1 MESKNYYIGLDI
13 GTDSIGYAA
22 ADESYRLLKYKGEPV
37 WGSHI
42 IEEANLKTE
51 RRQHRTERR
60 RLDRRQQRVTL
71 IREIFAKEIAKIDPD
86 FYKREEESA
95 LLAEDASTSKG
106 LFTDIGYTDKKY
118 HKSYPTIHHLI
129 NELMTDAAPHDVRL
143 VYLACA
149 WLVAH
154 RGHFLSEVSLD
165 NVESVV
171 DFKTVYDNL
180 TDYFAFEI
188 GCEPAW
194 DNADPDEI
202 EKILVK
208 KIKSTSKINELN
220 NLLFGKKKPET
231 EITDAFPFSRPGI
244 IKLLCGGTCSAKD
257 LFGNEEYAEIK
268 SLKLDDDELDSNLSE
283 LGDDAELVLRLKAVY
298 DCVTLHDVLGENK
311 FISAAKVET
320 YEQHKRDLAGLKKFI
335 KKYAPEK
342 YDEIFRKVEKKTAN
356 YSAYSGN
363 IKSDKDADWKKATP
377 EAFCAYILKIVR
389 NITPDAEDKA
399 FFDDMIARLQKD
411 VNTFMPKQVNGDN
424 RVIPYQ
430 LYYVEL
436 KKILENAEKYL
447 PFLSET
453 DEEGYLTKDKILSV
467 FTFRIPYYVGPLNAS
482 SPYAWIKRKAG
493 RITPWNFSEMVDGNE
508 SEQGFINKLI
518 GVCSYLPGEKVLP
531 KQSLLYQR
539 FTVLNE
545 INNITINGLRI
556 SPEIKQLIY
565 NDVFKKNKKV
575 SVKKIKDSLRQNT
588 QLKDDVETIAG
599 IDISIKSSLSSYI
612 SFRRLLESGT
622 LNETDVEKI
631 IKVSTYMESRPRFK
645 AWLEGEYPN
654 LSDNDVKYITSLKF
668 KDFGRLSEKFLC
680 GIIGGCKDTGEASSI
695 IDALWNTNKNLMELL
710 SDDYTYSDAIKRYS
724 DNYYMANGAK
734 SLDERMDDMYL
745 SNAVRRPIYRVLDIV
760 SDIVKAEGKAPN
772 KIFVEMARGPK
783 PDEKSQRKTS
793 RYDTLKDLYK
803 NIDTD
808 DVRRLE
814 QELEKMGD
822 EANSRLQ
829 SEKLF
834 LYFLQLGKCMY
845 SGEKIILSDLMTS
858 DKRYDIDH
866 IYPQSKVKDDSLFN
880 NKVLVKS
887 ELNHQKGDRYPV
899 PEGIREN
906 MSGMWK
912 KLLDGGLITEEKY
925 RRLTRKTGFTDDE
938 AWGFINRQ
946 MVETRQSTKAV
957 ATLLKEYYP
966 DTEIVY
972 VKAGLVSEF
981 RHEKKLWKA
990 ILPEEE
996 RYLDD
1001 SQIEP
1006 WKTELWKS
1014 RTVNDL
1020 HHAKD
1025 AYLNIVAGNVY
1036 HEKCTKQWYLLNK
1049 DNYSI
1054 NLTSLY
1060 SLTPYMAGGRK
1071 IWDGVNSLETV
1082 WKTVHK
1088 NAVHYTIYPFSRKG
1102 GLFDQNPLKKNAD
1115 LTPLKNNGEIYL
1127 DPEKYGGYN
1136 KPTATFFV
1144 LVKYYFGKKSDVMLM
1159 PVDLA
1164 IAEKYKSD
1172 SQFRLDYAKIQLG
1185 RILNKTIDKVEF
1197 PLGDRIIKV
1206 KTMIE
1211 LDGYRMC
1218 ITGKAGGGTVI
1229 MLSSMT
1235 PLCLAPE
1242 WEFYVKKLE
1251 TLNEKKK
1258 NNPNMVYMEKYDFV
1272 STEKNAELY
1281 DILTDKLTNTVFNNR
1296 PGNPYDKLATG
1307 KEKFAAQDV
1316 FTQTACLLQIVG
1328 IFGRINNGFDLTAID
1343 EAPKA
1348 ARSKLSSNLSNWKKS
1363 YSDVRIID
1371 TTASGLF
1378 EHRSCNL
1385 LDLL

>member
-1 MESKNYYIGLDI
+1 ME
-13 GTDSIGYAA
+13 
-22 ADESYRLLKYKGEPV
+22 R
-37 WGSHI
+37 
-42 IEEANLKTE
+42 
-51 RRQHRTERR
+51 
-60 RLDRRQQRVTL
+60 
-71 IREIFAKEIAKIDPD
+71 
-86 FYKREEESA
+86 
-95 LLAEDASTSKG
+95 
-106 LFTDIGYTDKKY
+106 
-118 HKSYPTIHHLI
+118 
-129 NELMTDAAPHDVRL
+129 
-143 VYLACA
+143 
-149 WLVAH
+149 
-154 RGHFLSEVSLD
+154 
-165 NVESVV
+165 
-171 DFKTVYDNL
+171 
-180 TDYFAFEI
+180 
-188 GCEPAW
+188 
-194 DNADPDEI
+194 
-202 EKILVK
+202 
-208 KIKSTSKINELN
+208 
-220 NLLFGKKKPET
+220 
-231 EITDAFPFSRPGI
+231 
-244 IKLLCGGTCSAKD
+244 
-257 LFGNEEYAEIK
+257 
-268 SLKLDDDELDSNLSE
+268 
-283 LGDDAELVLRLKAVY
+283 
-298 DCVTLHDVLGENK
+298 
-311 FISAAKVET
+311 
-320 YEQHKRDLAGLKKFI
+320 
-335 KKYAPEK
+335 
-342 YDEIFRKVEKKTAN
+342 
-356 YSAYSGN
+356 
-363 IKSDKDADWKKATP
+363 
-377 EAFCAYILKIVR
+377 
-389 NITPDAEDKA
+389 
-399 FFDDMIARLQKD
+399 
-411 VNTFMPKQVNGDN
+411 
-424 RVIPYQ
+424 
-430 LYYVEL
+430 
-436 KKILENAEKYL
+436 
-447 PFLSET
+447 
-453 DEEGYLTKDKILSV
+453 
-467 FTFRIPYYVGPLNAS
+467 
-482 SPYAWIKRKAG
+482 
-493 RITPWNFSEMVDGNE
+493 
-508 SEQGFINKLI
+508 
-518 GVCSYLPGEKVLP
+518 
-531 KQSLLYQR
+531 
-539 FTVLNE
+539 
-545 INNITINGLRI
+545 
-556 SPEIKQLIY
+556 
-565 NDVFKKNKKV
+565 
-575 SVKKIKDSLRQNT
+575 
-588 QLKDDVETIAG
+588 
-599 IDISIKSSLSSYI
+599 
-612 SFRRLLESGT
+612 
-622 LNETDVEKI
+622 
-631 IKVSTYMESRPRFK
+631 RPRFK

-668 KDFGRLSEKFLC
+668 KDFGRLSEKVLC
-680 GIIGGCKDTGEASSI
+680 AILGSRKNNEKEDNGEASSI

-710 SDDYTYSDAIKRYS
+710 SDDYTYSDAIKKFS

-772 KIFVEMARGPK
+772 KIFVEMARGAK
-783 PDEKSQRKTS
+783 PDEKKGQRKTS

-803 NIDTD
+803 TIDTD

-822 EANSRLQ
+822 EANSKLQ
-829 SEKLF
+829 SERLF
-834 LYFLQLGKCMY
+834 LYYLQRGRCMY
-845 SGEKIILSDLMTS
+845 SGEEIDLNNLMG
-858 DKRYDIDH
+858 KRYDIDH
-866 IYPQSKVKDDSLFN
+866 IYPRSKVKDDSLFN

-899 PEGIREN
+899 PENIREN

-966 DTEIVY
+966 NTEIVY

-1036 HEKCTKQWYLLNK
+1036 HEKCTKPWYLSNK

-1060 SLTPYMAGGRK
+1060 SLTPYMVGERK

-1102 GLFDQNPLKKNAD
+1102 DLFDQNPLKKNAD

-1127 DPEKYGGYN
+1127 DPKKYGGYN

-1172 SQFRLDYAKIQLG
+1172 SKFRLDYAKIQLG
-1185 RILNKTIDKVEF
+1185 RILNKTIGKVEF

-1218 ITGKAGGGTVI
+1218 ITGKGSGGKVV

-1251 TLNEKKK
+1251 TLNEKKN
-1258 NNPNMVYMEKYDFV
+1258 NNPNMIYMEKYDVV
-1272 STEKNAELY
+1272 SPEKNVELY
-1281 DILTDKLTNTVFNNR
+1281 DILIDKLSNTVFKKR
-1296 PGNPYDKLATG
+1296 PVNPCDDLADG
-1307 KEKFAAQDV
+1307 KAKFAAQDV
-1316 FTQTACLLQIVG
+1316 FKQTKCLLQIVG
-1328 IFGRINNGFDLTAID
+1328 IFGRINNGFDLRAVGGGQY
-1343 EAPKA
+1343 A
-1348 ARSKLSSNLSNWKKS
+1348 AKSRRSTNLSNWKKY